1 MLAPIKNEVEY
12 NDALSRVYELMQKNL
27 KPRSKE
33 FGELENL
40 SIVIKKYE
48 QEHYRIG
55 CGNTEK

>member
-12 NDALSRVYELMQKNL
+12 NDALSRVYEL
-27 KPRSKE
+27 
-33 FGELENL
+33 
-40 SIVIKKYE
+40 IVIKKYE